1 MDEPFDGYTNRNSYY
16 ESLNIPET
24 TAASSLEIST
34 YTELPAEDE
43 AILSAVGASGDYE
56 RMLHFVL
63 NERSR
68 ELYGEFLRWEDL
80 AWGNPCVF
88 FKHFAKVAVA
98 QVQRGGQFGKVNVLV
113 ELGAHLKF
121 DVFHGDFEGRA
132 LKLPVFHLNS

>member
-1 MDEPFDGYTNRNSYY
+1 MNRFEAGFHSHLFDGQ
-16 ESLNIPET
+16 
-24 TAASSLEIST
+24 
-34 YTELPAEDE
+34 
-43 AILSAVGASGDYE
+43 VGRCQKFSGFHDAQVE
-56 RMLHFVL
+56 VV
-63 NERSR
+63 
-68 ELYGEFLRWEDL
+68 L

-121 DVFHGDFEGRA
+121 GVFHGDFEGRA